1 MDKNDYK
8 SDYKNDYKKEEEKLR
23 KKLRSMR
30 IIATSLLVFMA
41 IVFIVF
47 RRYEDRGLFFSSVA
61 AFAEASM
68 VGALADWFAVVAIF
82 KHPLGLKI
90 IPHTAIIQNNKQ
102 RIAKAL
108 SNFVVSN
115 FFTPEIIKAK
125 LDKVSISEKIF
136 GYIQQNKSSIAKA
149 ISNKLPEIVDSV
161 DDDTK
166 VSELVKQQIDR
177 KIEAVKL
184 YPMLATILK
193 PILEGGHHKPIVK
206 GLLNSTY
213 NYIGEN
219 KDKTMLVLG
228 GINKTLTMPFIGDL
242 VYRKILEFLYTQ
254 AEEID
259 TNEEVE
265 VNKLLLSALPKLI
278 EDMENSQELISKGEL
293 LKEQIINSELYGE
306 LQNKLVDVVLDFK
319 NSIMTDEE
327 RLTERVS
334 AILDKLV
341 LIISENNRLQDS
353 VDSAIIDTIEGIVSQ
368 YGNKVGDLIY
378 DTMDSWETK
387 SMVDKLEVQV
397 GADLQYIRINGTVIG
412 GLAGLAIHLLTVL
425 F

>member
-8 SDYKNDYKKEEEKLR
+8 SEEEKLR
-23 KKLRSMR
+23 KKLKNMR
-30 IIATSLLVFMA
+30 VFATSLLVFMA
-41 IVFIVF
+41 VVFIVF
-47 RRYEDRGLFFSSVA
+47 RRYEDKGLIFSSIV

-68 VGALADWFAVVAIF
+68 VGALADWFAVVALF
-82 KHPLGLKI
+82 RHPLGLKI
-90 IPHTAIIQNNKQ
+90 PHTAIIKNNKQ

-125 LDKVSISEKIF
+125 LDKVSISEKISA
-136 GYIQQNKSSIAKA
+136 YIEQNKNTIAKA
-149 ISNKLPEIVDSV
+149 VSDKLPAIVDSIV
-161 DDDTK
+161 DDTK

-177 KIEAVKL
+177 KIDAIKL

-193 PILEGGHHKPIVK
+193 PILDGGYHKPIVK

-228 GINKTLTMPFIGDL
+228 GINKTLTMPFIGDII
-242 VYRKILEFLYTQ
+242 YKKILEFLYTQ
-254 AEEID
+254 ANELD

-265 VNKLLLSALPKLI
+265 VNKLLLSALPKLL

-293 LKEQIINSELYGE
+293 LKEQIINSELYDE
-306 LQNKLVDVVLDFK
+306 LQNKLVDVIIDFK
-319 NSIMTDEE
+319 NSIMADEE

-341 LIISENNRLQDS
+341 TIISENARLQQS
-353 VDSAIIDTIEGIVSQ
+353 VDNAIIETIEGIVSQ

-378 DTMDSWETK
+378 DTMDGWETK

-412 GLAGLAIHLLTVL
+412 GLAGLAIHLLTVV

>member
-8 SDYKNDYKKEEEKLR
+8 NEEEKLR

-41 IVFIVF
+41 VVFIVF
-47 RRYEDRGLFFSSVA
+47 RRFEDRGLFFSSVA

-68 VGALADWFAVVAIF
+68 VGALADWFAVVALF
-82 KHPLGLKI
+82 RHPLGLKI

-125 LDKVSISEKIF
+125 LDKISISEKIS
-136 GYIQQNKSSIAKA
+136 GYIQQNKNTIATA
-149 ISNKLPEIVDSV
+149 VSDKLPAIVDSIV
-161 DDDTK
+161 DDTK

-177 KIEAVKL
+177 KIDAVKL

-193 PILEGGHHKPIVK
+193 PILDGGYHKPIVK

-228 GINKTLTMPFIGDL
+228 GINKTLTMPFIGDII
-242 VYRKILEFLYTQ
+242 YKKILEFLYTQ
-254 AEEID
+254 VDEID

-265 VNKLLLSALPKLI
+265 VNKLLLSALPKLL
-278 EDMENSQELISKGEL
+278 EDMENSQELINKGEL

-306 LQNKLVDVVLDFK
+306 LQNKLVDMVINFK
-319 NSIMTDEE
+319 NSIMEDKE

-334 AILDKLV
+334 DILDKLV
-341 LIISENNRLQDS
+341 VIISENNKLQDS
-353 VDSAIIDTIEGIVSQ
+353 VDSAIIETIEGIVSQ

-412 GLAGLAIHLLTVL
+412 GLAGLAIHLLTVV

>member
-1 MDKNDYK
+1 MEKNDYK
-8 SDYKNDYKKEEEKLR
+8 NEEEKLR
-23 KKLRSMR
+23 KKLRNMR
-30 IIATSLLVFMA
+30 VIATSLLVFMA
-41 IVFIVF
+41 VVFIVF

-68 VGALADWFAVVAIF
+68 VGALADWFAVVALF
-82 KHPLGLKI
+82 RHPLGLKI
-90 IPHTAIIQNNKQ
+90 PHTAIIKNNKQ

-108 SNFVVSN
+108 SNFVMSN

-125 LDKVSISEKIF
+125 LDTVNISEKIS
-136 GYIQQNKSSIAKA
+136 GYIQQNKETIAKA
-149 ISNKLPEIVDSV
+149 VSSKLPDLLNSIVD
-161 DDDTK
+161 DAK
-166 VSELVKQQIDR
+166 VEEYIKQRVVR
-177 KIEAVKL
+177 KIDAIKL
-184 YPMLATILK
+184 YPLLATVLK
-193 PILEGGHHKPIVK
+193 PILDGGYHKPIVK

-228 GINKTLTMPFIGDL
+228 GINKTLTMPFIGDII
-242 VYRKILEFLYTQ
+242 YKKILEFLYTQ
-254 AEEID
+254 ADEID

-265 VNKLLLSALPKLI
+265 VNKLLLSALPKLL
-278 EDMENSQELISKGEL
+278 EDMENSQQLISKGEL

-306 LQNKLVDVVLDFK
+306 LQNKLVDVVIEIK
-319 NSIMTDEE
+319 NTIMTDEE
-327 RLTERVS
+327 RLSERVS

-341 LIISENNRLQDS
+341 IGISENSRLQVSIDN
-353 VDSAIIDTIEGIVSQ
+353 AIIETIEGIVSQ

-378 DTMDSWETK
+378 DTMDGWETK
-387 SMVDKLEVQV
+387 SMVEKIEVQV

-412 GLAGLAIHLLTVL
+412 GLAGLAIHFLTVV

>member
-8 SDYKNDYKKEEEKLR
+8 NEEEKLR
-23 KKLRSMR
+23 KKLKNMR

-41 IVFIVF
+41 VVFIVF

-68 VGALADWFAVVAIF
+68 VGALADWFAVVALF
-82 KHPLGLKI
+82 RHPLGLKI

-125 LDKVSISEKIF
+125 LDKISISEKIS
-136 GYIQQNKSSIAKA
+136 GYIEQNKNSIAKA
-149 ISNKLPEIVDSV
+149 VSNKLPSIVNSIV
-161 DDDTK
+161 DDTK

-177 KIEAVKL
+177 KIDAIKL

-193 PILEGGHHKPIVK
+193 PILDGGYHKPIVK

-228 GINKTLTMPFIGDL
+228 GINKTLTMPFIGDII
-242 VYRKILEFLYTQ
+242 YKKILEFLYTQ
-254 AEEID
+254 ADEID

-265 VNKLLLSALPKLI
+265 VNKLLLSALPKLL
-278 EDMENSQELISKGEL
+278 EDMGNSQELISKGEL

-306 LQNKLVDVVLDFK
+306 LQNKLVDMLIDFK
-319 NSIMTDEE
+319 NSIMADEE

-341 LIISENNRLQDS
+341 IIISENARLQES
-353 VDSAIIDTIEGIVSQ
+353 VDNAIIETIEGIVSQ

-412 GLAGLAIHLLTVL
+412 GLAGLAIHLLTVV

>member
-8 SDYKNDYKKEEEKLR
+8 SEEEKLR
-23 KKLRSMR
+23 KKLRNMR
-30 IIATSLLVFMA
+30 IIATSLLVFMTV
-41 IVFIVF
+41 VFIVF
-47 RRYEDRGLFFSSVA
+47 RRFEDRGLFFSSVA

-68 VGALADWFAVVAIF
+68 VGALADWFAVVALF
-82 KHPLGLKI
+82 RHPLGLKI

-125 LDKVSISEKIF
+125 LDKVSISEKISV
-136 GYIQQNKSSIAKA
+136 YIEQNKNTIAKTV
-149 ISNKLPEIVDSV
+149 SNKLPAIVDSIV
-161 DDDTK
+161 DDNK
-166 VSELVKQQIDR
+166 ISELVKQQIDR
-177 KIEAVKL
+177 KIDAIKL
-184 YPMLATILK
+184 YPMLAAILK
-193 PILEGGHHKPIVK
+193 PILDGGYHKPIVK

-213 NYIGEN
+213 NFIGEN

-228 GINKTLTMPFIGDL
+228 GINKTLTMPFIGDII
-242 VYRKILEFLYTQ
+242 YKKILEFLYTQ

-259 TNEEVE
+259 INEEVE
-265 VNKLLLSALPKLI
+265 VNKLLLSALPRLL

-293 LKEQIINSELYGE
+293 LKEQLINSELYEE
-306 LQNKLVDVVLDFK
+306 LQNKLVDVVIDFK
-319 NSIMTDEE
+319 NSIMADEE

-334 AILDKLV
+334 AILDKLII
-341 LIISENNRLQDS
+341 IISENTRLQES
-353 VDSAIIDTIEGIVSQ
+353 VDNAIIETIEDIVSQ

-412 GLAGLAIHLLTVL
+412 GLAGLAIHLLTVV

>member
-8 SDYKNDYKKEEEKLR
+8 NEEEKLR

-30 IIATSLLVFMA
+30 IIATSLLIFMA
-41 IVFIVF
+41 VVFVVF

-68 VGALADWFAVVAIF
+68 VGALADWFAVVALF
-82 KHPLGLKI
+82 RHPLGLKI

-125 LDKVSISEKIF
+125 LDKISISEKIS
-136 GYIQQNKSSIAKA
+136 GYIQQNKNTIATA
-149 ISNKLPEIVDSV
+149 VSDKLPAIIDSIV
-161 DDDTK
+161 DDTK

-177 KIEAVKL
+177 KIDAVKL

-193 PILEGGHHKPIVK
+193 PILDGGYHKPIVK

-228 GINKTLTMPFIGDL
+228 GINKTLTMPFIGDII
-242 VYRKILEFLYTQ
+242 YKKILEFLYTQ
-254 AEEID
+254 VDEID

-265 VNKLLLSALPKLI
+265 VNKLLLSALPKLL
-278 EDMENSQELISKGEL
+278 EDMENSQELINKGEL

-306 LQNKLVDVVLDFK
+306 LQNKLVDMVINFK
-319 NSIMTDEE
+319 NSIMEDKE

-334 AILDKLV
+334 DILDKLV
-341 LIISENNRLQDS
+341 VIISENNKLQDS
-353 VDSAIIDTIEGIVSQ
+353 VDSAIIETIEGIVSQ

-412 GLAGLAIHLLTVL
+412 GLAGLAIHLLTVV